1 MQGGGNIGG
10 NIDWGRTE
18 VRMMDRD
25 LEKVIDVEDEPGSEV
40 CNICFD
46 GFETTDQFKEDL
58 HSIQIKECAHKF
70 HLSCIQRWLAEKST
84 CPVCR
89 KTLFTI
95 RGYQPKHPNSFFRVE
110 EDATPLAGFA
120 ECSSLVLSF
129 HIEAGYQST
138 DMPLPGETF
147 NGLKLTS
154 FLPNNQEGQEMVRLL
169 NIAWERG
176 LLFRVGFNPQ
186 TNRMDQVV
194 PNGFEF
200 KLRRDGGIL
209 FHGFPDPSY
218 MNRLKADLKDVGVL

>member
-1 MQGGGNIGG
+1 MQGGG

-25 LEKVIDVEDEPGSEV
+25 LEKVIDVDDEPGNDV

-46 GFETTDQFKEDL
+46 GFEHESIQIKEAV
-58 HSIQIKECAHKF
+58 QIKECAHKF
-70 HLSCIQRWLAEKST
+70 HLTCIQRWLAEKST

-89 KTLFTI
+89 KSLFTI
-95 RGYQPKHPNSFFRVE
+95 RGYQPKHPNSLFRVE
-110 EDATPLAGFA
+110 EDATPLSGFP
-120 ECSSLVLSF
+120 ECSTLVLSF
-129 HIEAGYQST
+129 HLETGYQST

-147 NGLKLTS
+147 NGLNLTS
-154 FLPNNQEGQEMVRLL
+154 FLPNNPEGQEIVRLL

-176 LLFRVGFNPQ
+176 LLFRVGYNPQ

-194 PNGFEF
+194 PNGFEL